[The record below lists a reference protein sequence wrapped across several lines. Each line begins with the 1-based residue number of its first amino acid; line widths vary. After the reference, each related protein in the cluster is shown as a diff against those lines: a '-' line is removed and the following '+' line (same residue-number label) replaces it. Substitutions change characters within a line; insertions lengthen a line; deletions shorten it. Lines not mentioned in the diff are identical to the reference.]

1 MVLSEWFV
9 QFELSFAMGVSASI
23 PNLIGFLSAFVVDF
37 YDEGG
42 FLLAFGVGFGF
53 CVFSLVSAVF
63 LTILDQ

>member
-1 MVLSEWFV
+1 
-9 QFELSFAMGVSASI
+9 MGVSASI

-53 CVFSLVSAVF
+53 CVFSLASAIF